1 MQKLSHQIL
10 SFSEFTLD
18 LRRGCLLRAQEEI
31 KLRPKSFEVL
41 RYWVENNERLI
52 SKDEL
57 IHAVWVE
64 AAVTDDSLVQCLKDI
79 RHALSDET
87 QQIIKTVHG
96 RGYIFDTEVRDNGSA
111 QVTKYTEETQGVQ
124 VIIEEQ
130 TDRREQHEIATQ
142 IPLLPAAPRGSVVRR
157 FTNAIKRH
165 KLATAVASAVFVA
178 LVIAGI
184 VFAKPILFWWFKPP
198 S

>member
-1 MQKLSHQIL
+1 MQKLSHQIH
-10 SFSEFTLD
+10 SFDGFTLD
-18 LRRGCLLRAQEEI
+18 LTRGRLQRGQKEI

-41 RYWVENNERLI
+41 KYLIENNGRLI

-79 RHALSDET
+79 RHALSDEK

-111 QVTKYTEETQGVQ
+111 QVTKYTEETAGVQ
-124 VIIEEQ
+124 VIIEEE
-130 TDRREQHEIATQ
+130 TDKHEQHQIAAQTPQ
-142 IPLLPAAPRGSVVRR
+142 LLPAPKESLVRR
-157 FTNAIKRH
+157 FTNAIKRY
-165 KLATAVASAVFVA
+165 KLATAIASVA
-178 LVIAGI
+178 LA
-184 VFAKPILFWWFKPP
+184 AL
-198 S
+198 